1 MQVIHAP
8 ARAHHWVHP
17 KGLPS
22 GSCDAE
28 AGNPIHRV
36 ELPTVFAGTLSA
48 LHRLTTWPL
57 DAASHPLACWIIM
70 SSMSEVILKGPARR
84 LGFLGPSQV
93 LALLQ
98 VTASLW
104 PLKTYSL
111 SAGLFSL
118 PAKKAFPAGTSSLL
132 AVSSAAPELSQ
143 S

>member
-1 MQVIHAP
+1 MNVIHTP
-8 ARAHHWVHP
+8 AGAQHWEHP
-17 KGLPS
+17 KGLPK
-22 GSCDAE
+22 GVCDAE

-57 DAASHPLACWIIM
+57 DAASHPLACWVNM
-70 SSMSEVILKGPARR
+70 SSKSTVTLKGPARR
-84 LGFLGPSQV
+84 LGSLGPSQV

-104 PLKTYSL
+104 PLKTCSL
-111 SAGLFSL
+111 SVGVFSL
-118 PAKKAFPAGTSSLL
+118 QAKEAFPAGTSSLL
-132 AVSSAAPELSQ
+132 AVSGAAPELSQ